1 MRQQSYFSIDYRS
14 PPSGVGQ
21 IVPEGATQARNM
33 ILITAGDDDSDVNP
47 FYKETAYFPHNLWEE
62 ETRGKARKFFEDL
75 FEKHNVDHVYDSEMS
90 WISEAPQDRGPA
102 QYSTSVW
109 LDNIFGEKS

>member
-1 MRQQSYFSIDYRS
+1 MRQQSYFSLDYRS

-33 ILITAGDDDSDVNP
+33 ILITAGDDGPDISP
-47 FYKETAYFPHNLWEE
+47 FYKETVYFPHNLWEE

-75 FEKHNVDHVYDSEMS
+75 FQKHNVNHVYDSEMS
-90 WISEAPQDRGPA
+90 WIAEAPQVGPA
-102 QYSTSVW
+102 EYSPAVW
-109 LDNIFGEKS
+109 LDTIFGEKS